1 MTRTILFAPVD
12 NATSTL
18 PDRARRWL
26 VMSMVAAALAF
37 VASLVGLGYSR
48 IYEALTPAFLAQAI
62 AQDIANLAISPLL
75 VVCAILALRGSLRA
89 YLVWLGVVAFTVYS
103 YVIYA
108 FSVPF
113 GQLFPAWVTVLGL
126 CVFALIGGLHA
137 IDARAVAARYTSSGI
152 VTFSAWFLLVIVGMF
167 ALLWLSE
174 DVPALLTG
182 TSPQSV
188 VDMAVPTNPVHIL
201 DYVFFLP
208 AAVVTAVGLLRR
220 DAFAHVT
227 APAFLVLLALT
238 CGPILITPLVNP
250 ALGSIPM
257 VAAIGILAATLVGVL
272 VLLLRS
278 VSPHSSSPV
287 PPQ

>member
-1 MTRTILFAPVD
+1 MTHTIPLASIER
-12 NATSTL
+12 NASAR
-18 PDRARRWL
+18 PDSARRYL
-26 VMSMVAAALAF
+26 IMSIAAAALAF
-37 VASLVGLGYSR
+37 VASVVGLGYSR
-48 IYEALTPAFLAQAI
+48 IYETLTPAFLAQAI
-62 AQDIANLAISPLL
+62 AQDIANLVISPLL
-75 VVCAILALRGSLRA
+75 VACAILALRGSLRA

-108 FSVPF
+108 FSIPF
-113 GQLFPAWVTVLGL
+113 GQLFPAWVTVLGM

-137 IDARAVAARYTSSGI
+137 IDARAVALRYASARI
-152 VTFSAWFLLVIVGMF
+152 VTFSAWFLLIIAGMF

-174 DVPALLTG
+174 DVPALLSG
-182 TSPQSV
+182 TTPQSV
-188 VDMAVPTNPVHIL
+188 IDMAVPTNPVHIL

-257 VAAIGILAATLVGVL
+257 VAAIGILAAALVTVL

-278 VSPHSSSPV
+278 VSPNSPV
-287 PPQ
+287 PVPPH